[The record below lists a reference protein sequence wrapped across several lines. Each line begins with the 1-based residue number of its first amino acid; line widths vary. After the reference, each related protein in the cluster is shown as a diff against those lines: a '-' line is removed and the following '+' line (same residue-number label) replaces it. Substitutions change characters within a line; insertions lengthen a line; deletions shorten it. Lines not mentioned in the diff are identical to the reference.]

1 MKSIFL
7 TTLALL
13 FFNISAFSEDIVTK
27 EINKTKKSL
36 INTAT
41 TTKYILTPPKSAK
54 KIIEDSIAKIQAE
67 CCEENF
73 KYQKDLNEIKSN
85 LEDCINKK
93 CQNYMIP
100 LFNVKKPPAKV
111 LVLRQVKLIDDLLM
125 ENEKQKYENLVSQM
139 ELDLGQKEKDQKKS
153 MLKKEKN
160 IESVKNQ
167 LLQIENENEKLK
179 KTVNRM
185 LTNYQKKISD
195 LKKEKQILE
204 DNFALVYEAHS
215 KSKKKKLSEKL
226 K

>member
-111 LVLRQVKLIDDLLM
+111 LVLRQVELIDDLLM

-215 KSKKKKLSEKL
+215 KSTKKKLSEKL

>member
-27 EINKTKKSL
+27 EIDKAKKS
-36 INTAT
+36 IANTAT

-73 KYQKDLNEIKSN
+73 KYQKDINEIKSN

-195 LKKEKQILE
+195 LKKEKQVLE

>member
-1 MKSIFL
+1 M
-7 TTLALL
+7 
-13 FFNISAFSEDIVTK
+13 
-27 EINKTKKSL
+27 
-36 INTAT
+36 
-41 TTKYILTPPKSAK
+41 TPPKSAK

-111 LVLRQVKLIDDLLM
+111 LVLRQVELIDDLLM

-167 LLQIENENEKLK
+167 LLQIKNENEKLK
-179 KTVNRM
+179 KTVNKM

>member
-111 LVLRQVKLIDDLLM
+111 LVLRQVELIDDLLM

>member
-167 LLQIENENEKLK
+167 LLQIKNENEKLK
-179 KTVNRM
+179 KTVNKM

-215 KSKKKKLSEKL
+215 KSKKKKLLEKL
-226 K
+226 R